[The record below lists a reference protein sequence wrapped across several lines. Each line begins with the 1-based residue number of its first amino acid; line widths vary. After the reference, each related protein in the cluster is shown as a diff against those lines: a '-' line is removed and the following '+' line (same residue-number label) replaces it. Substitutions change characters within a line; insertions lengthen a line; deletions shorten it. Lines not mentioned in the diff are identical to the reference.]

1 MLCFGYGLVARLSWL
16 FLVALGRFPVV
27 FALALSIGRCGAF
40 FEKRFYRFG
49 RRYAFQCLWFF
60 ASRVHRV
67 SRRYSSMY
75 TKIDVYIAWR
85 CVVRCLVLTCK
96 VQVQVPTE

>member
-40 FEKRFYRFG
+40 LID
-49 RRYAFQCLWFF
+49 AFIDISMFVGSLHRAFIESVVDTRLGLCFLCSTLLS
-60 ASRVHRV
+60 SR
-67 SRRYSSMY
+67 S
-75 TKIDVYIAWR
+75 
-85 CVVRCLVLTCK
+85 
-96 VQVQVPTE
+96 